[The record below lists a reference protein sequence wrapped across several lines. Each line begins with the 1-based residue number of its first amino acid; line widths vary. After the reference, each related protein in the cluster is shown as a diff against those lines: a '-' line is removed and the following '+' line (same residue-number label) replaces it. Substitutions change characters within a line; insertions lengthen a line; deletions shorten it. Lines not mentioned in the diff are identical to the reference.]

1 MPEKELFDE
10 LFVSVARD
18 LEVIF
23 ILILTIFTIQWW
35 QLDFFEKKDYK
46 IAYWNEYK
54 KEIEIN

>member
-23 ILILTIFTIQWW
+23 ILILTIFTIQ
-35 QLDFFEKKDYK
+35 
-46 IAYWNEYK
+46 
-54 KEIEIN
+54 